1 MADKKEK
8 DLTKVSD
15 AAYIRALDSNG
26 NPVLISK
33 ADLAQVAA
41 ELIGTATASKDGLIS
56 ASIFRIGLQYESMA
70 QSRIYKVARLDA
82 NYTSFTMVGADV
94 MRGRPFH
101 VSVISKIGKLWYCG
115 DKGEMLIK
123 SDSDRNIYVSVPTG
137 SQIEAKFILN
147 VAVIEAVQAFPDDAV
162 DVAEYVSD

>member
-41 ELIGTATASKDGLIS
+41 ELIGTATASRNGLIS
-56 ASIFRIGLQYESMA
+56 ASIFRTSLQTVSMSQA
-70 QSRIYKVARLDA
+70 NIYKVARLDA
-82 NYTSFTMVGADV
+82 DYTSFTMVGADV
-94 MRGRPFH
+94 MRCRPFH
-101 VSVISKIGKLWYCG
+101 VSVISRIGKLFYCG
-115 DKGEMLIK
+115 DKGGMLIK

-137 SQIEAKFILN
+137 LQIEAEFIFN